1 MTLQVQDRVSLK
13 PFNTFGVDVQAQQFA
28 EAHNDADVR
37 EALAYC
43 AEHQLPLLV
52 IGGGSNLLLTADI
65 PALVLRMAT
74 RGLRL
79 LSDDGQRVVV
89 EAEAGEAWHPF
100 VLWTLGQGLSGLEN
114 LSLIPGTVGAAPM
127 QNIGAYG
134 VEIKDVFA
142 GLTALDRQTG
152 ELREFSVDECDFA
165 YRDSLFKRQAG
176 RWLILRVR
184 FTLQRVAHLHLE
196 YGPVRQRLT
205 EQGIDQPTASDV
217 SRAICSIRSEKLPDP
232 AVLGNAGSFFKNPV
246 IPAALAAEIKLQY
259 PGLVGYP
266 QADGQV
272 KLAAGWLIEQAGWK
286 GFREADAGVHRL
298 QSLVLVN
305 YGAATGLQLLQL
317 AQKIQQ
323 DVARRFKVNLE
334 MEPNL
339 Y

>member
-1 MTLQVQDRVSLK
+1 M
-13 PFNTFGVDVQAQQFA
+13 QAQQFA

-152 ELREFSVDECDFA
+152 ELREFSIDECEFA

-184 FTLQRVAHLHLE
+184 FTLQRVAHLRLE

-246 IPAALAAEIKLQY
+246 IPAALAAEIKLEY

>member
-1 MTLQVQDRVSLK
+1 MTLQVQARVSLK

-152 ELREFSVDECDFA
+152 ELREFSIDECEFA